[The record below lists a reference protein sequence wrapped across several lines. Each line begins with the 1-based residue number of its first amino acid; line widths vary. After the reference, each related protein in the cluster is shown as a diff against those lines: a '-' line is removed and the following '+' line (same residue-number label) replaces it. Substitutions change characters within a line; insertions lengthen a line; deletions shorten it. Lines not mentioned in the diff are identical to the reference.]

1 MEELVII
8 ETNNFENYIS
18 QLDNNDICFQTI
30 NEEIND
36 VDKMNIFLTEYEK
49 NIDSDKDQ
57 KLKFNKLKKMIKFVL
72 SYSKLEYVKYLVE
85 KYELIEFRSFDL
97 NYVVKNSNQDVLEY
111 YLKIVKQLEPSD
123 IIDSFIL
130 SDNISLNSLKLLLI
144 KSNLM
149 MNDYFMLLRV
159 FGTKNDLECFEY
171 IIHQSKDHLDLTQKF
186 IAREEPLTKYMNY
199 RDYSVPVEC
208 DLLLFVSDS
217 NSFKIVKYLLG
228 LKIFSS
234 TSITNAFEYVNSNQK
249 FIRFRG
255 NEIVDNKID
264 VLHLL
269 FDAMKDIYFK
279 KN

>member
-1 MEELVII
+1 MT

-36 VDKMNIFLTEYEK
+36 IDKMNIFLTEYEK
-49 NIDSDKDQ
+49 NIDSEKDK
-57 KLKFNKLKKMIKFVL
+57 KLKFNKLKKMIKFVI

-97 NYVVKNSNQDVLEY
+97 NYVVKNSNSDVLEY
-111 YLKIVKQLEPSD
+111 YLKIVNQLEPRD
-123 IIDSFIL
+123 IIDSCIL
-130 SDNISLNSLKLLLI
+130 SDNISINSLKLLLI

-149 MNDYFMLLRV
+149 MDDYFMLLKV

-171 IIHQSKDHLDLTQKF
+171 IISQSKDNLDLTQKF
-186 IAREEPLTKYMNY
+186 IAREEPFAKCMNY

-208 DLLLFVSDS
+208 DLLLLVSDS

-234 TSITNAFEYVNSNQK
+234 QSITNAFEYVKSNQK

-269 FDAMKDIYFK
+269 FDAMKENFK
-279 KN
+279 KIMQN